1 MPDETPKVIKARRA
15 DKEEVAEWRQYQ
27 REARQ
32 KAPERIE
39 DAAKFLSGMI
49 SISFTIFL
57 KANPEGFKGVGGST
71 PMVFAVVLWLLSLLA
86 AFMVLFP
93 VPFRYSKQS
102 LEDIQRM
109 HGRVVRYK
117 YGWLIASALLFVG
130 ALGVMAWVYVGGS
143 SS

>member
-1 MPDETPKVIKARRA
+1 MPDETPKVIKAQRA
-15 DKEEVAEWRQYQ
+15 DKEEAAEWQKYQ

-57 KANPEGFKGVGGST
+57 KVNPEGFKGVEGST
-71 PMVFAVVLWLLSLLA
+71 PMVFAVVAWLLSLLA

-93 VPFRYSKQS
+93 VPFRYSKES

-109 HGRVVRYK
+109 HGRVVWYK
-117 YGWLIASALLFVG
+117 YGWLIVSAVLFVG
-130 ALGVMAWVYVGGS
+130 ALGVMAWVYVGSG
-143 SS
+143 